1 METVRPAQPEDRAA
15 CAELLGQALS
25 EVAAMRG
32 GATLAGPSTASDLV
46 DAWFALE
53 SPVALFVGEFQDA
66 LVGLVAVAIFTR
78 PGSSENSG
86 RVECCYVDM
95 GARGV
100 GVGSAL
106 MEQAVAWCTANEC
119 LDIDAR
125 ALPGDRAT
133 KQRLEAAGFTARLLT
148 LNRRLR

>member
-1 METVRPAQPEDRAA
+1 VETVRPARPEDRAA
-15 CAELLGQALS
+15 CEALLERALAQAS
-25 EVAAMRG
+25 AARG
-32 GATLAGPSTASDLV
+32 GS
-46 DAWFALE
+46 
-53 SPVALFVGEFQDA
+53 A
-66 LVGLVAVAIFTR
+66 LVGAASAADLLDRWLGPGSAVAVFVGDFEGAPVGLLAVTTFTR
-78 PGSSENSG
+78 PGADEPTG
-86 RVECCYVDM
+86 RVECSYVED

-106 MEQAVAWCTANEC
+106 MEAAVTWCTAQGC
-119 LDIDAR
+119 ADIDAR

>member
-1 METVRPAQPEDRAA
+1 
-15 CAELLGQALS
+15 
-25 EVAAMRG
+25 
-32 GATLAGPSTASDLV
+32 
-46 DAWFALE
+46 
-53 SPVALFVGEFQDA
+53 
-66 LVGLVAVAIFTR
+66 
-78 PGSSENSG
+78 
-86 RVECCYVDM
+86 
-95 GARGV
+95 V

-106 MEQAVAWCTANEC
+106 MDAALDWCGQREC